1 MFVHINK
8 SLPQTFDF
16 RQVKNVPWELKIA
29 VEKWN
34 ELKFDSNHQR
44 HGRKTIK
51 RAQQFR
57 AGSSWKWLKQTL
69 HVFNVRKSY
78 FVLLK
83 FISIQFKY
91 LNTKLDD
98 GDKSWNFRDILV
110 LPKHSHIRFWFYKML
125 PKKQIKFKLS
135 KPISLIKMLS
145 SCGWCPEK
153 QLNPKLVNCCCLG
166 TESFIHNFGCTSKI
180 EQKGKIKKP

>member
-1 MFVHINK
+1 MPSKSGTNWNLIAITNDTEEKQLSERNNFEREALGNGLSKRYMFY
-8 SLPQTFDF
+8 
-16 RQVKNVPWELKIA
+16 
-29 VEKWN
+29 
-34 ELKFDSNHQR
+34 
-44 HGRKTIK
+44 
-51 RAQQFR
+51 
-57 AGSSWKWLKQTL
+57 
-69 HVFNVRKSY
+69 NVRKSY